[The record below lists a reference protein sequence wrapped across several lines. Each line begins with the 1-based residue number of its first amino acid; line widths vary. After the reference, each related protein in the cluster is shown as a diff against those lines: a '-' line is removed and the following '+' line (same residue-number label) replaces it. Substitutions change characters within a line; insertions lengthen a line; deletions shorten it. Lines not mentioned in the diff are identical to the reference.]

1 MWLAYLKGREF
12 LDNWRVQFRR
22 GRVRGIFPVG
32 EELPTLRS
40 ALLHRVLH
48 FSWENSWQVSVIF
61 EREEEGEGVGNRDR
75 FLAGCWWACV
85 IAD

>member
-1 MWLAYLKGREF
+1 MTTGVVL
-12 LDNWRVQFRR
+12 FRR

-32 EELPTLRS
+32 GELPTLRS
-40 ALLHRVLH
+40 AWLFCIEFYTSLGSLGE
-48 FSWENSWQVSVIF
+48 FMAIPSAEVSVIF

-75 FLAGCWWACV
+75 FLAGCWWAYV